1 MTHIN
6 QFDAVARTTNPRRKF
21 LISIFRNWELYL
33 MFLPVLLY
41 YLLFKYAPMY
51 GVQLAFK
58 KFSATAGI
66 WGSPWIGLEN
76 FIRFFNGVYFR
87 QIVFNTITISL
98 FSLAVG
104 FPSPILLALML
115 NEVKSSKFKKTVQTI
130 TYAPHFISTVV
141 MCGMIILFLSQTGV
155 IGKLTELIGGESINY
170 LYKGQ
175 YFKTV
180 YVLSGVWQGTGW
192 GSVIYIAA
200 LSGVDPQLHESAVID
215 GATRLQRI
223 WHINVPGILPTMSI
237 LFILN
242 TGSIMSVGFEKVFLL
257 MNDLNRSHA
266 EVISTYTYKIG
277 LIQNDFS
284 FSTAIGLFN
293 SVINMTLLLIV
304 NSIIKKLNQSSLF

>member
-1 MTHIN
+1 
-6 QFDAVARTTNPRRKF
+6 
-21 LISIFRNWELYL
+21 

>member
-1 MTHIN
+1 
-6 QFDAVARTTNPRRKF
+6 
-21 LISIFRNWELYL
+21 
-33 MFLPVLLY
+33 
-41 YLLFKYAPMY
+41 
-51 GVQLAFK
+51 
-58 KFSATAGI
+58 
-66 WGSPWIGLEN
+66 
-76 FIRFFNGVYFR
+76 
-87 QIVFNTITISL
+87 
-98 FSLAVG
+98 LAVG